1 MGKKSKRT
9 RTKQT
14 PEELKKINVA
24 KTEFNLLSAHA
35 GHARG
40 ATRSVGIQ
48 AMEKSRW
55 GQQLIDVIN
64 KRVNKILEPSA
75 ENGNINSVR

>member
-35 GHARG
+35 GHAQNG
-40 ATRSVGIQ
+40 LCSVGIQ
-48 AMEKSRW
+48 AMKKSLW
-55 GQQLIDVIN
+55 GQQLIGVIN
-64 KRVNKILEPSA
+64 RKVDKILNPS
-75 ENGNINSVR
+75 ENGDINRIR

>member
-35 GHARG
+35 GHARNG
-40 ATRSVGIQ
+40 LRSVGIQ

-64 KRVNKILEPSA
+64 KRVNKILDPS
-75 ENGNINSVR
+75 ENGDINRIR

>member
-14 PEELKKINVA
+14 PEEIKKINVA

-35 GHARG
+35 GHARNG
-40 ATRSVGIQ
+40 LRSVGVQ

-55 GQQLIDVIN
+55 GQHLIDVIN
-64 KRVNKILEPSA
+64 RKVDKILNPS
-75 ENGNINSVR
+75 ENGDINRIR

>member
-35 GHARG
+35 GHARNG
-40 ATRSVGIQ
+40 LRSVGIQ
-48 AMEKSRW
+48 AM
-55 GQQLIDVIN
+55 D
-64 KRVNKILEPSA
+64 KRVNKILDPS
-75 ENGNINSVR
+75 ENGDINRIR